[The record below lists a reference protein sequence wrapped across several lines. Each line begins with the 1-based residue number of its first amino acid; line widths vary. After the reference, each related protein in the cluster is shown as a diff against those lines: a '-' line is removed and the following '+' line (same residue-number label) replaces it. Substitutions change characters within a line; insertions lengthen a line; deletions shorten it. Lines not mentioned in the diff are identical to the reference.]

1 MRKRVNLTHR
11 EVLHVGLVRPTLCF
25 HNFQKRVNMLS
36 GPMQWS
42 LISMQV
48 WRGRQFA
55 SGSSEQWGS
64 ASQVKQVGVTALQWL
79 HVDDVTCEV
88 DGRVTGL
95 SGRQTSL
102 DDCIRLKCARLDNR
116 QDFGA
121 LLLLRIAKS
130 CFHVLGEDGANKSG
144 TTARN
149 ATVGLA
155 NMCVARH
162 DSKLDDETELGALE
176 RDPCIA
182 CGRIASP
189 YQLCPMCLLHT
200 VVSVDGV
207 GVGDLISRSSIAFGM
222 FHFYPMPFPFQM

>member
-1 MRKRVNLTHR
+1 MRAAS
-11 EVLHVGLVRPTLCF
+11 
-25 HNFQKRVNMLS
+25 S
-36 GPMQWS
+36 G
-42 LISMQV
+42 
-48 WRGRQFA
+48 
-55 SGSSEQWGS
+55 GS
-64 ASQVKQVGVTALQWL
+64 ASRVKQVGVTALQWL

-102 DDCIRLKCARLDNR
+102 DDCIRLKCARPDNR

-121 LLLLRIAKS
+121 LLLRIAKS

-144 TTARN
+144 TTASN

-155 NMCVARH
+155 NTCGARH

-189 YQLCPMCLLHT
+189 YQLRPVCLLHARNATDLRSVT
-200 VVSVDGV
+200 VETVRAPRCGITILDRAG
-207 GVGDLISRSSIAFGM
+207 
-222 FHFYPMPFPFQM
+222 